1 MKTTLGMFLDGALWA
16 KKSASWGYIICG
28 VSTFPALDGA
38 FSTDMLQAT
47 GESFLCNKKLFT
59 GLTPMICGIP
69 PLTMLKNTPPHAPDS
84 STFTARPSKPPPAKR
99 CSKPSSICPIS
110 ADAMK

>member
-28 VSTFPALDGA
+28 VSTFPALDGT
-38 FSTDMLQAT
+38 FSTDMLQAI
-47 GESFLCNKKLFT
+47 GECFLYNKKLFT

-69 PLTMLKNTPPHAPDS
+69 PPTMLKNTPLPAPDS
-84 STFTARPSKPPPAKR
+84 STFTAKPSKPPPAKKF
-99 CSKPSSICPIS
+99 CKPSSTSQIWECVS
-110 ADAMK
+110 K